1 MATIIVLIVLAV
13 ILFFFG
19 RSFIR
24 DRKNGGCSGCPGGC
38 PGCGGGKSCH
48 VKSSCL
54 CPPAS
59 AGGFLAIWKYA

>member
-13 ILFFFG
+13 ILFFLG

-24 DRKNGGCSGCPGGC
+24 ARTNGGSSGCPGGC

-48 VKSSCL
+48 VK
-54 CPPAS
+54 
-59 AGGFLAIWKYA
+59 

>member
-13 ILFFFG
+13 ILFFLG

-24 DRKNGGCSGCPGGC
+24 DRKSGCSGCPGGC

-48 VKSSCL
+48 VK
-54 CPPAS
+54 
-59 AGGFLAIWKYA
+59 

>member
-13 ILFFFG
+13 ILFFLG
-19 RSFIR
+19 R

-48 VKSSCL
+48 VK
-54 CPPAS
+54 
-59 AGGFLAIWKYA
+59 

>member
-13 ILFFFG
+13 IRFFLG

-24 DRKNGGCSGCPGGC
+24 ARKTGGCSGCPGGC

-48 VKSSCL
+48 VK
-54 CPPAS
+54 
-59 AGGFLAIWKYA
+59 

>member
-13 ILFFFG
+13 ILFFLG

-24 DRKNGGCSGCPGGC
+24 DRKNGGCSGFPGGC

-48 VKSSCL
+48 VK
-54 CPPAS
+54 
-59 AGGFLAIWKYA
+59 